1 MQRVRET
8 TTMANTI
15 SAAITQLHKAGFH
28 LGRIQEM
35 PYGWR
40 VTSLE
45 CDRAC
50 FNHPNMEVEIRE
62 AR

>member
-1 MQRVRET
+1 
-8 TTMANTI
+8 MANTI